1 MVRRKAASATPQA
14 YLTRLF
20 GQLKHARTKKEKVK
34 VDWDIELEDVLELWD
49 KQEGRCALTGLF
61 MTYHKDGSGKKE
73 LNASIDR
80 INPDIEYL
88 VTNIQLVCSRAN
100 TLKHNLREDELYWW
114 AKNIVEFKEND

>member
-34 VDWDIELEDVLELWD
+34 VGWDIELEDVLELWD
-49 KQEGRCALTGLF
+49 KQEGKCALTGLF
-61 MTYHKDGSGKKE
+61 MTYHKDGSGKKD